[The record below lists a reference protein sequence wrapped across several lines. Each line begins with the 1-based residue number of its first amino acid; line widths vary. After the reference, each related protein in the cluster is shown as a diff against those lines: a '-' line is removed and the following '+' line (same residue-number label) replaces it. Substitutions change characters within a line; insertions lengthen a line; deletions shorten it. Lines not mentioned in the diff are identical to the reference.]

1 MLLSLGVSVLFG
13 HTKVDN
19 MNDIGSFRVWSA
31 NEEVVW
37 LDVAVYQ
44 VLFVNCLYS
53 GKLGTV
59 NQ

>member
-1 MLLSLGVSVLFG
+1 MLLGLGVSVLFG
-13 HTKVDN
+13 HAKVHN
-19 MNDIGSFRVWSA
+19 MNDIRSFRVWSA
-31 NEEVVW
+31 DEEVVW

-59 NQ
+59 SQ